1 VLLFCSCGQTMTLS
15 FRMLVFENM
24 YQVDLVPILEC
35 EDCNSYELISSL
47 KQEVIQLVAELKE
60 QRREGRVIFTNVN
73 EPAAVLYDIYKSGQE
88 QLEVSSFE
96 AYLMEKCEERINLLL
111 DLYGYARRAGDSTW
125 MEEISFRLSS
135 LSSFVKGYQYL
146 ETK

>member
-1 VLLFCSCGQTMTLS
+1 
-15 FRMLVFENM
+15 MLVFENM

-47 KQEVIQLVAELKE
+47 KQDITRLVAEMKD
-60 QRREGRVIFTNVN
+60 QRREGRVVFTNVN
-73 EPAAVLYDIYKSGQE
+73 ELAAVLYDIYKSGQE

-111 DLYGYARRAGDSTW
+111 DLYGYARKVGDSTW

-135 LSSFVKGYQYL
+135 LSSFVKEYQYL
-146 ETK
+146 EMN

>member
-1 VLLFCSCGQTMTLS
+1 
-15 FRMLVFENM
+15 MLVFENM

-47 KQEVIQLVAELKE
+47 KQDITRLVAEMKD

-73 EPAAVLYDIYKSGQE
+73 ELAAVLYDIYKSGQE

-111 DLYGYARRAGDSTW
+111 DLYGYARKAGT
-125 MEEISFRLSS
+125 L
-135 LSSFVKGYQYL
+135 LG
-146 ETK
+146 